1 VPRNT
6 SDNLRVKR
14 RYLLWLAEAKGLSE
28 ASIDKAAAAIDRWT
42 AYVGGADFR
51 RFHTEKAVAFKRAL
65 ERERTEAGSQLS
77 PSSREAIL
85 RELKAFFLWLA
96 DQPGF
101 RAKIRHADAA
111 WFTPDRRDARAAHQ
125 GQWRPH
131 PSPEQMQAAVR
142 NMIADT
148 VFARRDRAL
157 VAFLYLTGCRETA
170 AMTLRLRHI
179 DLANRCVQFDGRDV
193 RTKFGKRF
201 TTFFFPVGE
210 DIAAIFSDWVRELRE
225 DRLFGP
231 DDPLFPKTEVRRATS
246 GLFEPADLARIPWSS
261 AGPIALAFKEA
272 FKALALP
279 PFSPH
284 TVRKTLTDLASQH
297 CRTPEEFKAWSQ
309 NLGHDEV
316 LTTFHNYGT
325 LSPGRQRELIQ
336 GFSAR
341 VKPPV
346 GAKSCA
352 P

>member
-1 VPRNT
+1 VPRDS

-28 ASIDKAAAAIDRWT
+28 ASIDKAAAAIDRWI
-42 AYVGGADFR
+42 AYAGGADFR

-65 ERERTEAGSQLS
+65 EREHSKAGAPLS
-77 PSSREAIL
+77 SSSREAIL

-96 DQPGF
+96 DQPGY

-131 PSPEQMQAAVR
+131 PSPEQMRAAIL
-142 NMIADT
+142 NMSDDT
-148 VFARRDRAL
+148 IFARRDRAL
-157 VAFLYLTGCRETA
+157 MALLFLSGSRETA

-201 TTFFFPVGE
+201 TSFFFPVGE
-210 DIAAIFSDWVRELRE
+210 DIAALFGNWVRELRE

-231 DDPLFPKTEVRRATS
+231 DDPLFPKTEVRRGETGTFEPS
-246 GLFEPADLARIPWSS
+246 GLARAPWSS
-261 AGPIALAFKEA
+261 PGPIVSAFKQA
-272 FKALALP
+272 FVALGLP

-284 TVRKTLTDLASQH
+284 TVRKTLTDLASIH
-297 CRTPEEFKAWSQ
+297 CRTPEDFKAWSQ
-309 NLGHDEV
+309 NLGHDDV

-325 LSPGRQRELIQ
+325 LSPGRQRELIR
-336 GFSAR
+336 GFSEEA
-341 VKPPV
+341 
-346 GAKSCA
+346 
-352 P
+352 